1 MEEDIRFGRIAGIPV
16 GASWSLIVVVL
27 LITWTV
33 AVGVLPAGDVDYPA
47 GVYWGVAAVTALV
60 FLASLLAH
68 EMAHALVARAQG
80 MPVEGITLWMFGG
93 VSKLGGDAPDARSEL
108 RMAIVGPITSLVV
121 GIVLIVAAMAT
132 SAAGGPEVGAIAIGW
147 LGIMNVALA
156 IFNMLPAYPL
166 DGGRVLRS
174 VLWLRSGDQRRATI
188 IASQAGVAVGYGLMG
203 LGAVGFI
210 GGMGV
215 GGIWLVFLG
224 WIVLE
229 AARAERAGFELRTL
243 LRTTRVAE
251 VMTRDPVTVPA
262 GLTVDALV
270 HQYVARHRCSA
281 FPVVRPDGAPV
292 GLVTLSRVRD
302 VDEPARATTT
312 VDAVAQPIDE
322 VVTVHPEDRV
332 IDVLPRFTVRTGRR
346 ALVTDAPGVLVGILT
361 SSDVDRALAVA
372 EARTPAV
379 PVPPPPPPPPPA
391 PVGGRR

>member
-1 MEEDIRFGRIAGIPV
+1 MEEDIRFGRIAGIAV

-47 GVYWGVAAVTALV
+47 GVYWAVAAVTALV

-68 EMAHALVARAQG
+68 EMAHALVAKAQG

-108 RMAIVGPITSLVV
+108 RMAIVGPLTSLVI
-121 GIVLIVAAMAT
+121 GIVLIAAAVAAD
-132 SAAGGPEVGAIAIGW
+132 AAGAPEVVALAVGW

-188 IASQAGVAVGYGLMG
+188 VASQAGVAFGYGLMA

-210 GGMGV
+210 GGMGI

-229 AARAERAGFELRTL
+229 AARAERTGFELRTL
-243 LRTTRVAE
+243 LRTTRVTD
-251 VMTRDPVTVPA
+251 VMTRDPVTVA
-262 GLTVDALV
+262 TGLSVDDLV
-270 HQYVARHRCSA
+270 HDYVARHRCSS
-281 FPVVRPDGAPV
+281 FPVVRPDGTPV
-292 GLVTLSRVRD
+292 GLVTLSGVRD
-302 VDEPARATTT
+302 VDERARVTTP
-312 VDAVAQPIDE
+312 VDAVARPIDE
-322 VVTVHPEDRV
+322 IVTAHPDDRV
-332 IDVLPRFTVRTGRR
+332 IDVLPRFTARTGRR
-346 ALVTDAPGVLVGILT
+346 ALVTDAKGVLVGILS

-372 EARTPAV
+372 EARAPAA

>member
-1 MEEDIRFGRIAGIPV
+1 MEEDIRFGRIAGIAV

-47 GVYWGVAAVTALV
+47 GVYWAVAAVTALV

-68 EMAHALVARAQG
+68 EMAHALVAKAQG

-108 RMAIVGPITSLVV
+108 RMAIVGPLTSLVI
-121 GIVLIVAAMAT
+121 GIVLLVAAVAAD
-132 SAAGGPEVGAIAIGW
+132 AAGGPEVAALAIGW

-188 IASQAGVAVGYGLMG
+188 VASQAGVAFGYGLMA

-210 GGMGV
+210 GGMGI

-229 AARAERAGFELRTL
+229 AARAERTGFELRTL
-243 LRTTRVAE
+243 LRTTRVAD
-251 VMTRDPVTVPA
+251 VMTRNPVTVPT
-262 GLTVDALV
+262 GLSVDDLV
-270 HQYVARHRCSA
+270 HDYVAQHRCSS

-292 GLVTLSRVRD
+292 GLVTLSGVRD
-302 VDEPARATTT
+302 VDDRVRATTQ
-312 VDAVAQPIDE
+312 VDAVARPIDE
-322 VVTVHPEDRV
+322 IVTAHPDDRV
-332 IDVLPRFTVRTGRR
+332 IDVLPRFTARTGRR
-346 ALVTDAPGVLVGILT
+346 ALVTDAAGVLVGIL
-361 SSDVDRALAVA
+361 SASDVDRALAVA
-372 EARTPAV
+372 EARAPAA